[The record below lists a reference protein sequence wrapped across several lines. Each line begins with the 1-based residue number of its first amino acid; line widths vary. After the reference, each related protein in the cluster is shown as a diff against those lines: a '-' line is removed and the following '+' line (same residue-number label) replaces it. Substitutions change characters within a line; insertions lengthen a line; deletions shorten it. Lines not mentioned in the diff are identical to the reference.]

1 MTSVE
6 VKALIS
12 SALKSTTASIKTL
25 NAANKTLLAKVEQQA
40 IEIEELKEMAS
51 LTLRNAVITIDP
63 KLGTIKIDTD
73 NGSIETKVVNSGV
86 VTPPIVPVVPVPP
99 APFDPFCKKA
109 AEQYLKDNLDLKAG
123 GVTVDTA
130 LNHYNSHGK
139 REGRVWKSELC
150 K

>member
-1 MTSVE
+1 MEAVQ

-12 SALKSTTASIKTL
+12 SALKATTASIKSLT
-25 NAANKTLLAKVEQQA
+25 ASNKSLQAQIEQQA
-40 IEIEELKEMAS
+40 IEIQELKEMAS
-51 LTLRNAVITIDP
+51 LNLRNAVITIDP

-73 NGSIETKVVNSGV
+73 NGSIETKVINSGV
-86 VTPPIVPVVPVPP
+86 VSPPIVPVVPVPP